1 MYQRA
6 ISCVGLCSCLLI
18 MLSATPS
25 LAQGEGGD
33 GGEIAS
39 QFTGTS
45 CSQPCTLTPPD
56 MGASVGP
63 GQVVQI
69 LNGSYTVY
77 SRAGSVLDSTTDST
91 FWQNAAV
98 SPNILS
104 NGLSDPRIIYDPTSQ
119 RWFASEISIG
129 GGTGT
134 SLNQILVAVSHDSN
148 PLDGFSSVHFNS
160 SPGTFGDFPTL
171 GVTPNSVV
179 IGTNNFSSFSGTEGL
194 TDASGVS
201 IFSLPKSD
209 LVKQNPQQNPPST
222 MNMTS
227 FDNLPLSQGFTP
239 EPVTNFGAS
248 GNATVLRVLPLPPAN
263 SVTMVASSQIAGG
276 SGPGAMLTTLGNH
289 PATMMYGGQPQD
301 GGQPSG
307 PSIDAGDNRISSD
320 PFQVGNNIYFAQSIL
335 PLHGSNDDI
344 QWGILDA
351 TTGKIE
357 AQGLIS
363 LPNED
368 LLYPSIAANTNGTF
382 VIGFNGSGPNTDI
395 SAYRDVCSAT
405 SMPGDIEWGHDSAV
419 TERDDWR
426 DEDGGMSVSC
436 ATPQL
441 NFAGSIP
448 DYSLADPNNVIRW
461 GDYSWVSVDPLDPL
475 DFWLFQEYPTSAGSW
490 GTVISEVEVFAP
502 EPASL
507 LLMVTSLAG
516 LGLLRRRHF
525 DLRTAHLPLPE
536 LVRLAAPDGKAGPPD
551 SHPTG

>member
-1 MYQRA
+1 VSGAYLNSAFLGDDEHHWSMGTLSGADKPRGMLRKACDVASVAMRRRTATRCAQLSPQRSAATGRRRRAFSRATGPPSRARSPRLRVVPRGHHEVGPVGAAQRA
-6 ISCVGLCSCLLI
+6 VGG
-18 MLSATPS
+18 SAT
-25 LAQGEGGD
+25 
-33 GGEIAS
+33 
-39 QFTGTS
+39 
-45 CSQPCTLTPPD
+45 
-56 MGASVGP
+56 
-63 GQVVQI
+63 
-69 LNGSYTVY
+69 
-77 SRAGSVLDSTTDST
+77 
-91 FWQNAAV
+91 
-98 SPNILS
+98 
-104 NGLSDPRIIYDPTSQ
+104 
-119 RWFASEISIG
+119 
-129 GGTGT
+129 
-134 SLNQILVAVSHDSN
+134 
-148 PLDGFSSVHFNS
+148 HFNS
-160 SPGTFGDFPTL
+160 SPRTFGDFPTL

-194 TDASGVS
+194 ADATGVS

-227 FDNLPLSQGFTP
+227 FDNLPLSQGFAP

-263 SVTMVASSQIAGG
+263 SVTMVASSQITGG
-276 SGPGAMLTTLGNH
+276 SGPGAMLTTMGNH

-301 GGQPSG
+301 GRQPSG

-351 TTGKIE
+351 TTGEIE

-368 LLYPSIAANTNGTF
+368 LLYPSIAANTDGTF

-405 SMPGDIEWGHDSAV
+405 SMPGDIEWGHDRAV

-426 DEDGGMSVSC
+426 DEGGGMSVSC
-436 ATPQL
+436 AAPQL

-448 DYSLADPNNVIRW
+448 DYSLADANKVIRW

-475 DFWLFQEYPTSAGSW
+475 DFWLFQEYPTSSGSW

-516 LGLLRRRHF
+516 LGLLRHRHF
-525 DLRTAHLPLPE
+525 DLRTATPPPASLSAASAGRGGEGQGATRGSAFPAAIRTCEPL
-536 LVRLAAPDGKAGPPD
+536 G
-551 SHPTG
+551 H

>member
-1 MYQRA
+1 
-6 ISCVGLCSCLLI
+6 

-25 LAQGEGGD
+25 LAQGGD
-33 GGEIAS
+33 AGEIAS

-63 GQVVQI
+63 SQVVQI

-77 SRAGSVLDSTTDST
+77 SRAGNVLDSTTDST
-91 FWQNAAV
+91 FWQNAGV
-98 SPNILS
+98 STNILS

-129 GGTGT
+129 GGNGT

-148 PLDGFSSVHFNS
+148 PLDGFSSAHFNS

-179 IGTNNFSSFSGTEGL
+179 IGTNDFSSFSGTEGL
-194 TDASGVS
+194 TDATGVS

-263 SVTMVASSQIAGG
+263 SVTMVASSQITGG
-276 SGPGAMLTTLGNH
+276 SGPGATLTTLGNH

-301 GGQPSG
+301 GRQPSG

-335 PLHGSNDDI
+335 PLYGSNDDI

-382 VIGFNGSGPNTDI
+382 IIGFNGSGPNTDI

-436 ATPQL
+436 AAPQL

-448 DYSLADPNNVIRW
+448 SYSLADPNNVIRW

-475 DFWLFQEYPTSAGSW
+475 DFWLFQEYPTSSGSW
-490 GTVISEVEVFAP
+490 GTVISEIEVFAP

-507 LLMVTSLAG
+507 LLMVTSPAG
-516 LGLLRRRHF
+516 LCLLRRRHF
-525 DLRTAHLPLPE
+525 DLRTAPPPPASHSAASAGRGGEGQGATRGSAFPAAIRTCEPLC
-536 LVRLAAPDGKAGPPD
+536 
-551 SHPTG
+551 H

>member
-1 MYQRA
+1 
-6 ISCVGLCSCLLI
+6 
-18 MLSATPS
+18 
-25 LAQGEGGD
+25 
-33 GGEIAS
+33 
-39 QFTGTS
+39 
-45 CSQPCTLTPPD
+45 
-56 MGASVGP
+56 
-63 GQVVQI
+63 
-69 LNGSYTVY
+69 VY

-91 FWQNAAV
+91 FWQNAGV

-148 PLDGFSSVHFNS
+148 PLDGFSSAHFNS

-179 IGTNNFSSFSGTEGL
+179 IGTNDFSSFSGTEGL
-194 TDASGVS
+194 TDATGVS

-209 LVKQNPQQNPPST
+209 LVKQNPQQNPPSI

-263 SVTMVASSQIAGG
+263 SVTMVASSQITGG
-276 SGPGAMLTTLGNH
+276 SGPGATLTTLGNH

-301 GGQPSG
+301 GRQPSG
-307 PSIDAGDNRISSD
+307 PSIG
-320 PFQVGNNIYFAQSIL
+320 IL
-335 PLHGSNDDI
+335 PLYGSNDDI

-382 VIGFNGSGPNTDI
+382 IVGFNGSGPNTDI

-405 SMPGDIEWGHDSAV
+405 SMPGDIDSAV

-448 DYSLADPNNVIRW
+448 NYSLADNNVIRW

-475 DFWLFQEYPTSAGSW
+475 DFWLFQEYPTSSGSW
-490 GTVISEVEVFAP
+490 GTVISEIEVFAP

-516 LGLLRRRHF
+516 LCLLRRRHF
-525 DLRTAHLPLPE
+525 DLRTAPPPPASHS
-536 LVRLAAPDGKAGPPD
+536 AASAGRGGEGQGATRG
-551 SHPTG
+551 SAFSAAIWRVNR